1 MERTDQADGQ
11 SSVPSLINEY
21 RSQEDAHRAQTREL
35 ARLQQEVFTTA
46 AREANDI
53 VSTARGEVRRVILQA
68 RRDLLML
75 AAQVDVIGNMAT
87 DGAAPPD
94 GTPRTLSAARQD
106 LRQVLHEA
114 GQEFQTV
121 TNYAQAL
128 QSQTAQFQALPAAD
142 APAEPT
148 TIPVQPNPWDEVPPA
163 TPPSRQIDTPLHT
176 TQAARGT
183 RTFVVAFAL
192 VGLAVVAGT
201 LWWMAQSPDRTNA
214 AAPVAAS
221 QPSTTPNAPAETVT
235 TPTAPPPAEPPAAPV
250 PSLSVDVQ
258 RQAWIR
264 IVQDGRVLVERIA
277 QPGDAFRITDAH
289 QVAIRSGDAGA
300 VLVSINGGEAMPLGR
315 DGQVLTRTI
324 VLNETEAPPPATPPV
339 QPQIDVKPT
348 TPPAPAP
355 APSASAA
362 PPADAGERAQSPV
375 AATAPPAPQPREE
388 TPLVASRA
396 AAAPPPLRDTPA
408 ATNGTGTAAPPA
420 PPAPTPPNPQT
431 EIARA
436 AERWMDAYYRQDRA
450 TMASLSAPQLILSD
464 ERVSADRLPPGLSS
478 IRRDIQDAKVSIFG
492 SDALYVAR
500 VTERLDTAPAGSAP
514 GAFVS
519 QMWTMRDGAWR
530 LTNVRIVSATSV
542 SRSVR

>member
-1 MERTDQADGQ
+1 METTDRTNGGQ
-11 SSVPSLINEY
+11 SSVPSLINEF
-21 RSQEDAHRAQTREL
+21 RTQEDAHRAQTREL

-87 DGAAPPD
+87 DGAAPPE

-142 APAEPT
+142 APPEPSA
-148 TIPVQPNPWDEVPPA
+148 IPVQPSPWDDIQPA
-163 TPPSRQIDTPLHT
+163 KAAADDGTFPVAT
-176 TQAARGT
+176 TTARGT

-201 LWWMAQSPDRTNA
+201 LWWMAQSRDA
-214 AAPVAAS
+214 GSGAAPLATS
-221 QPSTTPNAPAETVT
+221 QPSAPPNAPAETAT
-235 TPTAPPPAEPPAAPV
+235 TAAAPPAAEPPAPPA

-264 IVQDGRVLVERIA
+264 LVQDGRVVVERLA
-277 QPGDAFRITDAH
+277 QPGDTFRITDAR
-289 QVAIRSGDAGA
+289 QVSIRSGDAGA
-300 VLVSINGGEAMPLGR
+300 VLISINGGEAMPLGR

-324 VLNETEAPPPATPPV
+324 VLNETESPTPATPPV
-339 QPQIDVKPT
+339 QPQNDVKPT
-348 TPPAPAP
+348 TPATPPA
-355 APSASAA
+355 APSAAA
-362 PPADAGERAQSPV
+362 IPPVDVAERSPSPI
-375 AATAPPAPQPREE
+375 AATAPLPEPRDE
-388 TPLVASRA
+388 PPGVASRA
-396 AAAPPPLRDTPA
+396 AATPPPQRDAPA
-408 ATNGTGTAAPPA
+408 ATAGTAAAPPA
-420 PPAPTPPNPQT
+420 PAAPNAQA
-431 EIARA
+431 EIARV
-436 AERWMDAYYRQDRA
+436 AERWLDAYYRQDRA
-450 TMASLSAPQLILSD
+450 AMASLSAPQLILSD
-464 ERVSADRLPPGLSS
+464 ERVNAERMPPGLS

-500 VTERLDTAPAGSAP
+500 VTERLETAPAGSTP

-530 LTNVRIVSATSV
+530 LTNVRIVSAVSV
-542 SRSVR
+542 GRSVR